1 MNLSSIPGFVPWAL
15 VIQCGGGLELGAPAM
30 PALFGDLPEE
40 PAPRLGPARG
50 AARLREAERRQTELR
65 AMTLDELIGP
75 DHLARL
81 VWDLVGRFDLGP
93 LLEPIAAREGTP
105 GHPQTDPRILVSLW
119 LYATLEGVGSAREL
133 ERLCAQHAAYRW
145 LCGGVSINHHTLSDF
160 RTGHAAWLDHELA
173 RAITALLAAG
183 RIDLQTVA
191 QDGLR
196 VRASAGTSS
205 FRRRPRLEDFAR
217 IARARVAQLK
227 AEVAGEAGASRTRR
241 EAAQARAARERLEQV
256 EAALAAMAQAEK
268 RKKDNKADP
277 ATARV
282 SSTDPEA
289 RVMKMPDGG
298 FRPAFNV
305 QYCAETKLGL
315 VVGVGMGN
323 SGADQDQLVPMHTKV
338 TELYGLTVT
347 NWLGDGGFLSQKGIE
362 TLSERGTAPYIPPG
376 ELLKQCDSPAIQQW
390 RARMATEPATTLYR
404 WRART
409 IEWVNARVRNNGFY
423 ATNVRGMLKTRALAL
438 WHALAHNARR
448 LLQRDIAWPAP
459 A

>member
-1 MNLSSIPGFVPWAL
+1 
-15 VIQCGGGLELGAPAM
+15 
-30 PALFGDLPEE
+30 
-40 PAPRLGPARG
+40 
-50 AARLREAERRQTELR
+50 
-65 AMTLDELIGP
+65 
-75 DHLARL
+75 
-81 VWDLVGRFDLGP
+81 
-93 LLEPIAAREGTP
+93 
-105 GHPQTDPRILVSLW
+105 
-119 LYATLEGVGSAREL
+119 
-133 ERLCAQHAAYRW
+133 
-145 LCGGVSINHHTLSDF
+145 
-160 RTGHAAWLDHELA
+160 
-173 RAITALLAAG
+173 
-183 RIDLQTVA
+183 
-191 QDGLR
+191 
-196 VRASAGTSS
+196 
-205 FRRRPRLEDFAR
+205 
-217 IARARVAQLK
+217 
-227 AEVAGEAGASRTRR
+227 
-241 EAAQARAARERLEQV
+241 
-256 EAALAAMAQAEK
+256 MAQAEK